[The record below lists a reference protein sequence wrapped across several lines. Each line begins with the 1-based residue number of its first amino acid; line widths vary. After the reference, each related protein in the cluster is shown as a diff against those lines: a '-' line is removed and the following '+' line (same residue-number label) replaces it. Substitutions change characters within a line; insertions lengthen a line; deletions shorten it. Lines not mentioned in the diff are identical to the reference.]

1 LGFALKIIAPVKLA
15 MFWLPDLFTVVSK
28 LKRAFQEAWRVMVS
42 FYFYEIAMD
51 ADGFGFKDNK
61 RIGRIMTK
69 GSL

>member
-1 LGFALKIIAPVKLA
+1 
-15 MFWLPDLFTVVSK
+15 M
-28 LKRAFQEAWRVMVS
+28 S